1 MIHLQDVELKNAEVN
16 FSPIWK
22 ISEEVFTKKASE
34 ILNIPIE
41 RVEVRRNIM
50 MGNTFGTLHVIIYDE
65 KDKEKAYYRLN
76 NGAKH
81 YENLPPNI
89 FEFERKLTKQCQQT
103 PFNKSLIL

>member
-81 YENLPPNI
+81 FENLPSNI
-89 FEFERKLTKQCQQT
+89 FEFASALANHLSE
-103 PFNKSLIL
+103 